1 MISFFRKVKTNIL
14 LYFYFFFTMEV
25 IPALG
30 AWALGPNFTSNV
42 VSSVNEFT
50 TKLFAWDPQSRILA
64 HMPQLL
70 SPDANI
76 YFPGSP
82 KFAEA
87 ILRWQEWQDP
97 NITIVVEVTTESDV
111 IETVR

>member
-1 MISFFRKVKTNIL
+1 
-14 LYFYFFFTMEV
+14 
-25 IPALG
+25 
-30 AWALGPNFTSNV
+30 
-42 VSSVNEFT
+42 
-50 TKLFAWDPQSRILA
+50 
-64 HMPQLL
+64 MPQLL

-87 ILRWQEWQDP
+87 VLRWQEWQDP